1 MRLIAPP
8 AQASLQKSPA
18 EIPAGS
24 PADLPASP
32 ADLPASPA
40 DLPASPADLLAPA
53 IADTTIN

>member
-8 AQASLQKSPA
+8 AQAPLQKSPA

-40 DLPASPADLLAPA
+40 DLPALA

>member
-18 EIPAGS
+18 EIPAEIPAGS
-24 PADLPASP
+24 PADLPA
-32 ADLPASPA
+32 L
-40 DLPASPADLLAPA
+40 A

>member
-24 PADLPASP
+24 PADLPALSI
-32 ADLPASPA
+32 ADLP
-40 DLPASPADLLAPA
+40 APA

>member
-18 EIPAGS
+18 EIPAGNPAGSPAGS

-32 ADLPASPA
+32 E
-40 DLPASPADLLAPA
+40 DLLALA

>member
-8 AQASLQKSPA
+8 AQAPLQKSPA

-24 PADLPASP
+24 PADLPAP
-32 ADLPASPA
+32 AIADLPA
-40 DLPASPADLLAPA
+40 LA